1 VLPQHKV
8 EQKKNKKKETIMM
21 IVRVKNAEEVCGRQV
36 RTGKGR
42 PAWLRAAADALIS
55 GRKSEKHYTN
65 ALIPST
71 QHWSMHAR
79 KGGKKRQTNKY
90 LTESIHQQSSVRGWA
105 KKKSPKKTPNRLHHQ
120 QRSMREEKQTQ
131 QTDRLRQLWSN
142 RETGKQQKPIA
153 PRAPTKH
160 HKGRNYRRG
169 RKSEIPFGK
178 TGKKTKQNKTEGKY
192 LIRPNG

>member
-90 LTESIHQQSSVRGWA
+90 LTESIHQQSSMRGWA
-105 KKKSPKKTPNRLHHQ
+105 KKKA
-120 QRSMREEKQTQ
+120 QRKH
-131 QTDRLRQLWSN
+131 QTDSIISKGAWGKKNKHNRQTDSDN
-142 RETGKQQKPIA
+142 CGAIGKQGNNKNPSPPAPPQNTTKDATTEEEGRVKSHLEKPE
-153 PRAPTKH
+153 K
-160 HKGRNYRRG
+160 
-169 RKSEIPFGK
+169 
-178 TGKKTKQNKTEGKY
+178 KQNKTKQKGN
-192 LIRPNG
+192 I